1 MAAARGRAT
10 RRPPTPGWFPLIA
23 AGGTA
28 ALAVL
33 LLGAALERALIGTD
47 ADAAERAAR
56 EVATHIAAVDAAL
69 ARAARGLAGR
79 AEVRDGLT
87 GDLPAVRRVFDILR
101 AEGGGPIPDLAIT
114 VYDARSAPRAWYG
127 RPAELSPE
135 RLLSGPAGFADA
147 GPAGLRL
154 VHVEPIVEAR
164 GDSGP
169 PRRLGTV
176 VVERVIASA
185 PANGDPDPAFAV
197 RTSVGSA
204 VLHPADGGAVELDEP
219 LDLQDTGSA
228 VLRVAG
234 GGGTSG
240 ADAGGGSDRADN
252 GVGGDAGTD
261 DRGGGTDR
269 ADAGGGDSR
278 RVHRFEAA
286 GADGSARVA
295 ASISLDEI
303 DRTRARWRHRVAAF
317 FFLVAAATTLAAGG
331 RALAGRTRRRSLRS
345 SVFAAGAT
353 MAAGG
358 WLWLA
363 ASPDRFA
370 WPLFPP
376 AAYRSLLVPQ
386 ILRTTADLLLVAA
399 VAAVL
404 AVLAA
409 EGAYR
414 RRSFRPAR
422 GSGRRAWSAILLAG
436 AAPAMAALLGIH
448 HRLLQ
453 DTVAGASMDLLH
465 TSLQPFDPT
474 RTVLQLAL
482 VLASDATVWAM
493 ALLMG
498 AALALLVR
506 QPSPDDS
513 AWHPTDP
520 ADSQRRP
527 TGSQRRPAIR
537 GAVSRR
543 GLLARQSSPDDSAR
557 HPTDP
562 AKNQRRPA
570 KSQRRP
576 AGDDTV
582 SRRRLPA
589 SQSPVLGGWPALL
602 LTAAPAGL
610 AAARGWSPLGPALLS
625 CLLASLLAFR
635 GQRLLHWFRRTDP
648 VTRLLA
654 ALCAILAPALP
665 LYLSLVSLTDEARR
679 RVVEHDYAVRA
690 AEHPQDLHRQLDRS
704 LEEIDAELAA
714 RPARQALPAPPGR
727 TGTGSDAAFRLWRR
741 TALAASRLT
750 SAVEIFGA
758 DGELQSRFALNMPD
772 SVTALRWT
780 GTGCEWEV
788 FGEVAPFGSDE
799 RRMLHAE
806 RGFCGAGGD
815 GPPRP
820 AGGVVVH
827 VTQVDYESLPFIA
840 SRSPYVEP
848 AQTGRSP
855 PAAGSPGHE
864 VELVIYG
871 WGRQPAF
878 LSHQSAWPV
887 DDALFQRI
895 YESRSPFWTRLVKDS
910 RRYEVFIANTRAGIY
925 AIGYPAHTAFDHLL
939 HFSELALLVIAAG
952 GLLLSAAVLAALL
965 VPKLRRRLPYR
976 EVRTRFALKL
986 QIWFVGA
993 ATAPVVVV
1001 AIVVQGYF
1009 ADQLRA
1015 DVEAGA
1021 VRAAA
1026 VAKSVIEES
1035 VPVQSDGQIITR
1047 FTDDIL
1053 VRIGQVIGQDVNIFD
1068 GPRLVATSTRDL
1080 YASGVLSTRT
1090 PDRVYRAI
1098 ALDRLPGFVSEEA
1111 AGSLRYQLAAA
1122 PVRAGGREVILTVPL
1137 ASRQQEIEGQID
1149 ELNRRVLGSALFF
1162 AAVVGLIGWAIA
1174 RSIANPVKRLTRA
1187 TSRVARGE
1195 FGPLVSDLEADRIEK
1210 RVAAR
1215 SADELAVLEAD
1226 FGRMAAELDAQRR
1239 QLEHT
1244 HRLEAWTQMARQVAH
1259 EIKNPLTPV
1268 QLGAEHLLRV
1278 HADRGSP
1285 LSPVLEGC
1293 IESILKQVRILRQ
1306 IASGFSNFASS
1317 PAARLAPTDF
1327 AALVN
1332 EVVAPYRPGLE
1343 GRIALAVDLPPD
1355 LPRLQ
1360 LDPVLMQRAV
1370 TNIIENALHAMPDE
1384 GTLAI
1389 GVARDGDRARLSIRD
1404 SGVGIEPDALDRI
1417 FEPWFSTRITGTGL
1431 GMAIAKRNVELNGGA
1446 IAVESEPGRGTAV
1459 TMTLPVPEPPGRA
1472 EPPVQ

>member
-1 MAAARGRAT
+1 MIAG
-10 RRPPTPGWFPLIA
+10 GGIA
-23 AGGTA
+23 A
-28 ALAVL
+28 LSVL
-33 LLGAALERALIGTD
+33 LVGTALERALIGAD

-56 EVATHIAAVDAAL
+56 EVATRVAAVDAAL
-69 ARAARGLAGR
+69 AQAARGLAGR
-79 AEVRDGLT
+79 AEIREGLT
-87 GDLPAVRRVFDILR
+87 GDLPAVRKVFDILR
-101 AEGGGPIPDLAIT
+101 AEGDGPIPDLAIT

-135 RLLSGPAGFADA
+135 RLMSGPAGFADA

-154 VHVEPIVEAR
+154 VHVEPIVEPR

-185 PANGDPDPAFAV
+185 PANGDPDPAFAI

-204 VLHPADGGAVELDEP
+204 ILYPADEGAVELDEP

-228 VLRVAG
+228 VLYPADEGSDSGDSHGGHSASGDSASDSGGETGRAG
-234 GGGTSG
+234 G
-240 ADAGGGSDRADN
+240 
-252 GVGGDAGTD
+252 
-261 DRGGGTDR
+261 
-269 ADAGGGDSR
+269 R

-295 ASISLDEI
+295 AAINLDEI
-303 DRTRARWRHRVAAF
+303 DRTRARWRHRVAAL

-331 RALAGRTRRRSLRS
+331 RALAGRTRRRPLRP

-404 AVLAA
+404 AALAA

-414 RRSFRPAR
+414 RRWFRPAR
-422 GSGRRAWSAILLAG
+422 GSGRAWSAILLVG
-436 AAPAMAALLGIH
+436 AAPAMAVFLGIH
-448 HRLLQ
+448 HWLLQ
-453 DTVAGASMDLLH
+453 DTVAGAPMDLLH
-465 TSLQPFDPT
+465 TSLQPFDPA

-493 ALLMG
+493 AFLMG
-498 AALALLVR
+498 AALPLLAR
-506 QPSPDDS
+506 QPSPDGS
-513 AWHPTDP
+513 AWHPTSP
-520 ADSQRRP
+520 VDSQRPSAR
-527 TGSQRRPAIR
+527 SQRLPAGDGTVPRRRP
-537 GAVSRR
+537 
-543 GLLARQSSPDDSAR
+543 LARQSSPDGSAWR
-557 HPTDP
+557 PTNP
-562 AKNQRRPA
+562 VAVRA
-570 KSQRRP
+570 
-576 AGDDTV
+576 V
-582 SRRRLPA
+582 LRRRLLAGRTPTA
-589 SQSPVLGGWPALL
+589 LRVWPALL
-602 LTAAPAGL
+602 LAAAPAGL
-610 AAARGWSPLGPALLS
+610 AAARGWAPLGPALLS

-635 GQRLLHWFRRTDP
+635 GRLLLHWFRRTDP

-714 RPARQALPAPPGR
+714 RPALQALPAPPGR
-727 TGTGSDAAFRLWRR
+727 TGAGSDAAFRLWRR

-780 GTGCEWEV
+780 GTGCDWEV

-806 RGFCGAGGD
+806 RGFCAAGGD
-815 GPPRP
+815 GAPRP

-895 YESRSPFWTRLVKDS
+895 YESRSPFWTRLAKDS

-1026 VAKSVIEES
+1026 VARSVIEES

-1195 FGPLVSDLEADRIEK
+1195 FGPLVSDLEADRVEK

-1285 LSPVLEGC
+1285 LTPVLEGC

-1360 LDPVLMQRAV
+1360 LDPVLMQRAI
-1370 TNIIENALHAMPDE
+1370 TNIIENALHAMPD
-1384 GTLAI
+1384 GGSLAI

-1431 GMAIAKRNVELNGGA
+1431 GMAIAKRNVELNGGT
-1446 IAVESEPGRGTAV
+1446 IAVASEPGRGTAV
-1459 TMTLPVPEPPGRA
+1459 TMTLPITEPPARA
-1472 EPPVQ
+1472 EPTGQ